1 MQLTCPDFKGPH
13 LGLKPAQKSPPKIS
27 TKAKTGPA
35 PTFGQSGLRS
45 TNSRYDVVPAPANSP
60 LPTVAAPPEA
70 AQSPQASPM
79 RNLSSSPVY
88 DSSAPSSPCF
98 DASAGDGTIAAIPPV
113 NEAAVTIP
121 PVNEATVTISPV
133 NEAAVT
139 IPPDNNA
146 VVAQL
151 PPPPFDESAAR
162 WGSGQRKKAQLPAP
176 VAKAGTSAGGQRLPP
191 PAYREIN
198 GGSQSLTKTMAVA
211 ATTKPDDVSS
221 QFSQAV
227 LVDSPPAARSVS
239 PSARST
245 GGGSRNVSP
254 GRPASTLPKPTSSG
268 ASQEAPQGQGRSVAS
283 SASTAN
289 VSAKSLS
296 PSSRSPSRSPALS
309 PAARS
314 PARSDKAAVSPQ
326 LSPRSATSSAASR
339 PGPSSTVRGGGFG
352 LDAELAA
359 RREATYDHQAEREA
373 QDWIEDVTGE
383 PFVDEFAEELKN
395 GRRLC
400 ELINIIKPGAVRR
413 VNDSRMPF
421 KQMEN
426 ISNFLKACRAVGVT
440 EYSLFETVDL
450 FEGKDLGLVV
460 RCLVSRPRLCLNCF
474 CYN

>member
-1 MQLTCPDFKGPH
+1 MQLNCPDFKGPH

-27 TKAKTGPA
+27 IKAKTGRS
-35 PTFGQSGLRS
+35 PTLGQSGLRS
-45 TNSRYDVVPAPANSP
+45 SNSRYGVAPASANSP
-60 LPTVAAPPEA
+60 LPAVAAPSEA
-70 AQSPQASPM
+70 AQSPQVSPM

-98 DASAGDGTIAAIPPV
+98 DASAGDGTIAAIPSV

-121 PVNEATVTISPV
+121 SDKNSA
-133 NEAAVT
+133 
-139 IPPDNNA
+139 
-146 VVAQL
+146 VAQL

-162 WGSGQRKKAQLPAP
+162 WGSGERKKAQLPAP
-176 VAKAGTSAGGQRLPP
+176 VAKAGTSSDGQRLPP
-191 PAYREIN
+191 PAYREMN
-198 GGSQSLTKTMAVA
+198 GGSPPPAKTATAA

-227 LVDSPPAARSVS
+227 RVEDSPPAARSVS

-245 GGGSRNVSP
+245 GGGSRTVSP
-254 GRPASTLPKPTSSG
+254 GRPASTLPKPTTSG
-268 ASQEAPQGQGRSVAS
+268 ASQQAQQSQGRSVAS
-283 SASTAN
+283 LASTAN
-289 VSAKSLS
+289 VSTKSWS

-314 PARSDKAAVSPQ
+314 PAARSPARSEKAVVSPQ
-326 LSPRSATSSAASR
+326 LSPRSAASSAASR

-359 RREATYDHQAEREA
+359 RREATYDHEAEREA

-383 PFVDEFAEELKN
+383 PFVDEFEEELKS

-400 ELINIIKPGAVRR
+400 ELINSIKPGAVRR

-460 RCLVSRPRLCLNCF
+460 RCLVSPR
-474 CYN
+474 